1 MLRSY
6 LQNHISLKNYF
17 RFIIIRSSFFFL
29 SFFLSYKLNYCSA
42 GFSVEPFNREDREQD
57 LVSRTSESHDFLRN
71 YKKYRMI
78 RTCAFSCMRRNGR
91 THRKMTVGLFQ
102 KLTGAGVA
110 RSMNQKAQPADI
122 SSRCYLF
129 HWKTSKM
136 LIFFLYQHTYNIVIK
151 LLEQICTKR

>member
-1 MLRSY
+1 MLKLSPKSY
-6 LQNHISLKNYF
+6 KFKELLSLHHYP
-17 RFIIIRSSFFFL
+17 ILIFFF
-29 SFFLSYKLNYCSA
+29 FFYKFNYSCNCSA
-42 GFSVEPFNREDREQD
+42 GFSVPFNEDREQD

-71 YKKYRMI
+71 YKKHRMI

-102 KLTGAGVA
+102 KLAGAGVA

-129 HWKTSKM
+129 QKKTSKM
-136 LIFFLYQHTYNIVIK
+136 LLSISHI
-151 LLEQICTKR
+151 